1 MDEKIVPIKY
11 EGITGI
17 KTGYTVAAQNC
28 LVASAERGNQRLIA
42 VVLKAKGKEVYV
54 DIHKL
59 LNYGFDNYEKIAIAH
74 KDQFIE
80 NIKISNGTNSM
91 VAGILNKDL
100 YASIPKGK
108 GNNMEKKYIF
118 MIPLKRR

>member
-1 MDEKIVPIKY
+1 M
-11 EGITGI
+11 
-17 KTGYTVAAQNC
+17 
-28 LVASAERGNQRLIA
+28 IA

-100 YASIPKGK
+100 
-108 GNNMEKKYIF
+108 
-118 MIPLKRR
+118 